1 MVSHFVLPKGDGKS
15 YAAITMKILNT
26 WSRSA
31 MRKNSLNQRT
41 KYMWIIKKA
50 GLMKQILSG
59 ESLIQRG
66 MLMLVAVNK
75 N

>member
-1 MVSHFVLPKGDGKS
+1 MVGHFALPKGDGKS

-26 WSRSA
+26 WSQSA

-50 GLMKQILSG
+50 GLMRQNLSG
-59 ESLIQRG
+59 GSLIQRG
-66 MLMLVAVNK
+66 MLVAVNK